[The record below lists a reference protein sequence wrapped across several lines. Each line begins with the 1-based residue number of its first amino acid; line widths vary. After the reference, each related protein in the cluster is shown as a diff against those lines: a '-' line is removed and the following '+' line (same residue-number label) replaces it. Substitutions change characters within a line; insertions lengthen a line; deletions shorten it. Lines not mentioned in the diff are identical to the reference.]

1 MQSVKHQPALA
12 TAIRAAKAAG
22 ALMLKNRWAVKKIN
36 SETQHDIKLELD
48 VRSQK
53 TIERILRKD
62 FPKIPILGEE
72 GFTGDIKEETRWV
85 VDPIDGTVNFAHGIP
100 HCCVSIALQQS
111 GQSVVGVV
119 YDPFVGELFTAKGGQ
134 AIGSALEGF
143 KNTEA
148 GAAVL
153 HAVTKNGASK

>member
-1 MQSVKHQPALA
+1 MQQTPSPSNALQ

-22 ALMLKNRWAVKKIN
+22 ALMLKNRWSVKKIN

-62 FPKIPILGEE
+62 YPDIPILGEE
-72 GFTGDIKEETRWV
+72 GLIGNIKEQTRWV

-100 HCCVSIALQQS
+100 HVCVSIALHQNQE
-111 GQSVVGVV
+111 SVVGVV
-119 YDPFVGELFTAKGGQ
+119 YDPFVDELFTA
-134 AIGSALEGF
+134 IR
-143 KNTEA
+143 
-148 GAAVL
+148 
-153 HAVTKNGASK
+153 